1 MPWQTPRLMLLS
13 GAGAAA
19 KDKQYLEYT
28 ESQFGTQVGTVMFHR
43 PISIEGTKTVVFK
56 IYGVS

>member
-1 MPWQTPRLMLLS
+1 MLLS